1 MRKKSTVALE
11 KRRHASSE
19 GAKENALCERR
30 AAARSEL
37 AFSAPF
43 APDA

>member
-1 MRKKSTVALE
+1 VAVALE

-19 GAKENALCERR
+19 GCNENALFDER
-30 AAARSEL
+30 AAASEEF